1 MLPPEKTTV
10 KIILFDLGDTLE
22 HDDVLLPGAL
32 TTLKTLSKLKLPD
45 GTLLPLG
52 LISDFDMPTKPEDI
66 PGIRANYLQILK
78 TLGILRFFKPADQRI
93 TLSTDVGVFKPD
105 EKIFR
110 AAVDKISLP
119 PFLLDT
125 PSSAI

>member
-52 LISDFDMPTKPEDI
+52 LISDFDMPI
-66 PGIRANYLQILK
+66 A
-78 TLGILRFFKPADQRI
+78 
-93 TLSTDVGVFKPD
+93 LSV
-105 EKIFR
+105 IFLY
-110 AAVDKISLP
+110 SNP
-119 PFLLDT
+119 
-125 PSSAI
+125 